1 MDKDAVKANEARR
14 QTLYKE
20 ASAFLRAYTNL
31 ANEMPEAGYTHEEIE
46 LIRREVTHYDSVF
59 KEIRLAS
66 SDYIDLKLFE
76 PAMRHLID
84 AYIGAEDSETLAQF
98 NDMSLIELIVKKGT
112 DAVKDLPK
120 GIRDNHQ
127 ATAETIEHNVRR
139 LIIDESP
146 INPRYYAKMS
156 TLLDALI
163 IERKSEKLGYKA
175 YLEKIIELTKRIKS
189 QNDPDMKYP
198 KNVNTPARRA
208 LYDNLDNNE
217 QLALGVNEA
226 VQAYKQD
233 DWENNTFKTKRIKL
247 AIKGALGEKDKDGK
261 LTERILD
268 LVRHQTEYK

>member
-1 MDKDAVKANEARR
+1 MCHH
-14 QTLYKE
+14 
-20 ASAFLRAYTNL
+20 LRAIST
-31 ANEMPEAGYTHEEIE
+31 
-46 LIRREVTHYDSVF
+46 R
-59 KEIRLAS
+59 
-66 SDYIDLKLFE
+66 KLV
-76 PAMRHLID
+76 
-84 AYIGAEDSETLAQF
+84 S
-98 NDMSLIELIVKKGT
+98 
-112 DAVKDLPK
+112 
-120 GIRDNHQ
+120 GIRDDHQ

-163 IERKSEKLGYKA
+163 VERKSEKLGYKA

-198 KNVNTPARRA
+198 KNVNTSARRA